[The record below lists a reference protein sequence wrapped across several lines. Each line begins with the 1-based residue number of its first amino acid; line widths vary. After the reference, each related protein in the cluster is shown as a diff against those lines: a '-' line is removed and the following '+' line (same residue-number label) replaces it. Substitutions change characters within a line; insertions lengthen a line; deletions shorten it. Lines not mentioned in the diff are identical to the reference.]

1 MKKNKTTKSSKKS
14 YNSVKEVL
22 EDNNSKIKLTPLNC
36 KEAKFGKIITM
47 SNPHSISGKFDVI
60 FRRADA
66 SKTFFNGIEN
76 QISNQILWNEEEQQA
91 YFLNPDKQL
100 YKILFEPIDMKS
112 VNKTYI
118 KRDIEN
124 LAITRNNFC
133 CEEFNN
139 RRIFNTHLLK
149 PLFIDLLDLVKEKK
163 IKVKCGV
170 GMMQIINETFVMVDS
185 TPRTYEIASCE
196 FIPELD
202 FNLPKFDM
210 WYEDVCLVGTPED
223 KDVTNSEC
231 LLNFQHAKEVAEK
244 ILYPTNKKKSLWERI
259 FG

>member
-1 MKKNKTTKSSKKS
+1 MEKQR
-14 YNSVKEVL
+14 
-22 EDNNSKIKLTPLNC
+22 P
-36 KEAKFGKIITM
+36 
-47 SNPHSISGKFDVI
+47 
-60 FRRADA
+60 
-66 SKTFFNGIEN
+66 N
-76 QISNQILWNEEEQQA
+76 QIVWNEEEQQA

-100 YKILFEPIDMKS
+100 YKILFEPIDMKTMK
-112 VNKTYI
+112 KTYI
-118 KRDIEN
+118 KRDIED

-185 TPRTYEIASCE
+185 ESRSYEIASCE

-210 WYEDVCLVGTPED
+210 WYEDVCLVGAPED
-223 KDVTNSEC
+223 EDVTSITQDANK
-231 LLNFQHAKEVAEK
+231 LFKGVADK
-244 ILYPTNKKKSLWERI
+244 VCPPKKKKSLWERI
-259 FG
+259 FGENLWLI